1 MPPSADRR
9 QSCPAPPHRCL
20 SPAWCSLVMVRWR
33 GLRTRSPTGNW
44 RIPHPA
50 ARSRAQPHST
60 SLSFSSCS
68 PPAQPSP
75 APIQPLISP
84 ASVEVELTWG
94 PATHLHKHHGHGS
107 RGLVTGHQSPGYQHH
122 HCVRSS
128 PPDWSE
134 LCRGGFGG
142 CWNANNACRSVK
154 ILSVILEATLQQ
166 VKFET
171 FYRGSV

>member
-50 ARSRAQPHST
+50 ARSPATQHQFVIFIVFAT
-60 SLSFSSCS
+60 S
-68 PPAQPSP
+68 PAQPPSSP
-75 APIQPLISP
+75 LSP
-84 ASVEVELTWG
+84 ASVKVELTWG

-107 RGLVTGHQSPGYQHH
+107 RGLVTSRQDTSTTIVSAAVLLIDQSS
-122 HCVRSS
+122 VEVA
-128 PPDWSE
+128 SE
-134 LCRGGFGG
+134 DAGMPIMHAGL
-142 CWNANNACRSVK
+142 
-154 ILSVILEATLQQ
+154 
-166 VKFET
+166 
-171 FYRGSV
+171 